1 MARLTIPFESLD
13 PLTIG
18 SADDES
24 KVYREE
30 LELEV
35 PDENLLAAIYPDE
48 PEPVPDA
55 TVAARDALANP
66 VSGPAFGSLLEG
78 GKSVAI
84 VIDNQFRPTPVSRLL
99 PAVFDLLEAANV
111 TDACV
116 ITGNGKVFPLSDSDI
131 EKKVG
136 RENLDRMERS
146 GIAFFQNEPRNEEAY
161 TYFGVTSRGT
171 PVWIHNEVAKRD
183 VTIAIGQAQANH
195 WGYGGGGKLIMPGV
209 ASDET
214 IEANHC
220 NFTMSPQT
228 HYGALAGPMRSDIDE
243 IATMVGLD
251 YTLNALLDTRGR
263 VLDIIGGAHPQAHR
277 EAIEKFNQ
285 IYAYENPVAEK
296 GQADIAICGVFAP
309 TDHLFF
315 HTGWGCMSSDFVVK
329 DGGTIIY
336 CSPSP
341 GVHTEVGDFPGLAL
355 MDLMKPYMPP
365 TPENYQ
371 RVLRDI
377 HHRKIQMWAGCIWV
391 PIYEVMTRKHL
402 TIVTLEENL
411 EMAADIGID
420 ATTSVD
426 DAFAAAIDR
435 HGSGARVI
443 FLPFARYQLPRNA
456 VRLNAEPLRFPQEVL
471 I

>member
-1 MARLTIPFESLD
+1 MPRLKIPYESLD

-18 SADDES
+18 AADDES

-35 PDENLLAAIYPDE
+35 PDANLLAAIYPDE
-48 PEPVPDA
+48 PEPDGD
-55 TVAARDALANP
+55 VAAATKRSLEQP
-66 VSGPAFGSLLEG
+66 VAGPSFADLIQG

-84 VIDNQFRPTPVSRLL
+84 VIDNQFRPTPSSKIL
-99 PAVFDLLEAANV
+99 PTVFDALEAAGV
-111 TDACV
+111 KDACV
-116 ITGNGKVFPLSDSDI
+116 VTGNGKVFPLSESDI
-131 EKKVG
+131 EQKVG
-136 RENLDRMERS
+136 RENLDRMERN
-146 GIAFFQNEPRNEEAY
+146 GIPLFQNEPRNEDAY
-161 TYFGVTSRGT
+161 TYLGVTSRGT
-171 PVWIHNEVAKRD
+171 PVWVHSEVVKRD
-183 VTIAIGQAQANH
+183 VIVAIGQAQANH

-209 ASDET
+209 AGDET
-214 IEANHC
+214 IESNHC

-243 IATMVGLD
+243 VAMMAGLD
-251 YTLNALLDTRGR
+251 YTLNVLLDTRGR
-263 VLDIIGGAHPQAHR
+263 VLDIVGGSHPQAHR
-277 EAIEKFNQ
+277 AAIERFNE
-285 IYAYENPVAEK
+285 IYAFENPVAEK
-296 GQADIAICGVFAP
+296 GHADIAICGVFAP

-402 TIVTLEENL
+402 KLVTLEENL

-420 ATTSVD
+420 ATTSLDEAFAEAMAKHGD
-426 DAFAAAIDR
+426 DAK
-435 HGSGARVI
+435 VI
-443 FLPFARYQLPRNA
+443 VLPYARYQLPRNA
-456 VRLNAEPLRFPQEVL
+456 VRLDAEPLRFPQEAHA
-471 I
+471 

>member
-1 MARLTIPFESLD
+1 MARLKIPYESLD

-24 KVYREE
+24 KIYREE

-35 PDENLLAAIYPDE
+35 PDENLMAAIYPDE
-48 PEPVPDA
+48 PEPVQNA
-55 TVAARDALANP
+55 TDAARDALANP
-66 VSGPAFGSLLEG
+66 VGGPPFRSLLEG

-84 VIDNQFRPTPVSRLL
+84 VIDNQFRPTPVSKLL
-99 PAVFDLLEAANV
+99 PAVFDLLDEAGVA
-111 TDACV
+111 DACV
-116 ITGNGKVFPLSDSDI
+116 ITGNGKVFPLSESDI

-146 GIAFFQNEPRNEEAY
+146 GIGFFQNEPRNEAAY

-183 VTIAIGQAQANH
+183 VVIAIGQAQANH

-214 IEANHC
+214 IESNHC

-243 IATMVGLD
+243 IASIVGLD

-263 VLDIIGGAHPQAHR
+263 VLEIIGGAHPQAHR
-277 EAIEKFNQ
+277 EAIEKFNK

-365 TPENYQ
+365 TNENYQ

-402 TIVTLEENL
+402 ALVTLEENL

-420 ATTSVD
+420 ATTSVGE
-426 DAFAAAIDR
+426 AFQSAIDR
-435 HGSGARVI
+435 HGPGAKVI
-443 FLPFARYQLPRNA
+443 FLPYARYQLPRNA
-456 VRLNAEPLRFPQEVL
+456 VRLNAEPLRFPQEAPV
-471 I
+471 

>member
-1 MARLTIPFESLD
+1 MARLKIPYESLD

-18 SADDES
+18 SADDQS

-35 PDENLLAAIYPDE
+35 PDSNLLAAIYPDE
-48 PEPVPDA
+48 PEAVADA
-55 TVAARDALANP
+55 TDATREALANP
-66 VSGPAFGSLLEG
+66 VRGPSFAELIQG

-84 VIDNQFRPTPVSRLL
+84 VIDNQFRPTPVSKLL
-99 PAVFDLLEAANV
+99 PAVFDLLEEAGV
-111 TDACV
+111 SDACV

-131 EKKVG
+131 ELKVG

-146 GIAFFQNEPRNEEAY
+146 GIGFFQNEPRNEEAY

-171 PVWIHNEVAKRD
+171 PVWIHSEVAKRD
-183 VTIAIGQAQANH
+183 VVLAIGQAQANH

-214 IEANHC
+214 IESNHC

-251 YTLNALLDTRGR
+251 YTLNVLLDTHGR
-263 VLDIIGGAHPQAHR
+263 VLEIIGGPHPQAHR
-277 EAIEKFNQ
+277 NAIEKFNS

-296 GQADIAICGVFAP
+296 GQADIGLCGVFAP

-329 DGGTIIY
+329 DGGSIIY

-402 TIVTLEENL
+402 TLVTLEENL

-426 DAFAAAIDR
+426 EAFAAALER
-435 HGSGARVI
+435 QGSNAKTI
-443 FLPFARYQLPRNA
+443 FLPYARYQLPRNA
-456 VRLNAEPLRFPQEVL
+456 VRLEAEPFRFPQEVPV
-471 I
+471 

>member
-1 MARLTIPFESLD
+1 MARLKIPYESLD

-30 LELEV
+30 LELEI
-35 PDENLLAAIYPDE
+35 PDQNLLAAIYPDE
-48 PEPVPDA
+48 PEPVPNA
-55 TVAARDALANP
+55 TEAAREALANP
-66 VSGPAFGSLLEG
+66 VAGPDFASLIQG

-84 VIDNQFRPTPVSRLL
+84 VIDNQFRPTPSSKLL
-99 PAVFDLLEAANV
+99 PAVFDALEAAGV

-116 ITGNGKVFPLSDSDI
+116 ITGNGKVFPLSDEDV

-136 RENLDRMERS
+136 RENLDRMERN
-146 GIAFFQNEPRNEEAY
+146 GFGFFQNEPRNEEAY

-171 PVWIHNEVAKRD
+171 PVWIHTEVAKRD
-183 VTIAIGQAQANH
+183 VVIAIGQAQANH

-214 IEANHC
+214 IESNHC

-243 IATMVGLD
+243 IASLTGLD
-251 YTLNALLDTRGR
+251 YTLNVLLDTRGR
-263 VLDIIGGAHPQAHR
+263 VLEIVGGSHPHAHR
-277 EAIEKFNQ
+277 EAIEKFNR
-285 IYAYENPVAEK
+285 IYAYENPVSEK
-296 GQADIAICGVFAP
+296 GQADIALCGVFAP

-402 TIVTLEENL
+402 TLVTLEENL

-420 ATTSVD
+420 ATTSLD
-426 DAFAAAIDR
+426 EAYQAALER
-435 HGSGARVI
+435 HGSGARTI

-456 VRLNAEPLRFPQEVL
+456 VRLNAEPFRFPQEAMT
-471 I
+471 

>member
-1 MARLTIPFESLD
+1 MTRLKIPFESLD

-18 SADDES
+18 AADDQS

-35 PDENLLAAIYPDE
+35 PDANLLAAVYPEE
-48 PEPVPDA
+48 PEPVADP
-55 TVAARDALANP
+55 TEAARDALANP
-66 VSGPAFGSLLEG
+66 IDGPSFSELIG
-78 GKSVAI
+78 GDKSVAI
-84 VIDNQFRPTPVSRLL
+84 VIDNQFRPTPSSKLL
-99 PAVFDLLEAANV
+99 PAVFDIVEDAGVA
-111 TDACV
+111 DACV
-116 ITGNGKVFPLSDSDI
+116 ITGNGKVFPLSESDV

-136 RENLDRMERS
+136 RDNLDRMERM
-146 GIAFFQNEPRNEEAY
+146 GIGFFQNEPRNEDAY
-161 TYFGVTSRGT
+161 TYLGVSSRGT
-171 PVWIHNEVAKRD
+171 PVWIHNEVARRD
-183 VTIAIGQAQANH
+183 VIIAIGHAQANH

-214 IEANHC
+214 IESNHC

-243 IATMVGLD
+243 IATMTGLD
-251 YTLNALLDTRGR
+251 YTLNVLLDTRGR
-263 VLDIIGGAHPQAHR
+263 VLDIFGGSHPRAHR
-277 EAIEKFNQ
+277 VAIERFNE
-285 IYAYENPVAEK
+285 IYSYENPVAEK
-296 GQADIAICGVFAP
+296 GQADIAVCGVFAP

-336 CSPSP
+336 ASPSP
-341 GVHTEVGDFPGLAL
+341 GVHTDVGDFPGLAL

-402 TIVTLEENL
+402 TLVTLEENL

-420 ATTSVD
+420 ATTSLD
-426 DAFAAAIDR
+426 DAFN
-435 HGSGARVI
+435 GAMERDGRDAKVI
-443 FLPFARYQLPRNA
+443 VLPFARYQLPRN
-456 VRLNAEPLRFPQEVL
+456 VIRLDAEPLRFPQEVL
-471 I
+471 G